1 MLSYFHKKV
10 YSRTIFL
17 MSKFFVI
24 WDLQL
29 LPGPFNTLFWYEIC
43 SKSQKLSLSFSY
55 YVWFYM
61 FLFVNM
67 AFNKRTALTY
77 IVFYFLFCCQTR
89 KLFFATVYSKK
100 MTSFLKQ
107 RKENQNKNILL
118 KWRALLSHS
127 SFVFLFYIC
136 NYIIF
141 FMLINSIIDISSKIS
156 IFLLCFI
163 QTYW

>member
-1 MLSYFHKKV
+1 MWRRTFLFCFCEWRRKNMLSHFHKKV

-29 LPGPFNTLFWYEIC
+29 LPGLLIVFFDMKYAPNPKNYHYL
-43 SKSQKLSLSFSY
+43 FSY
-55 YVWFYM
+55 HVWFYM

-67 AFNKRTALTY
+67 AFNKRAALTY
-77 IVFYFLFCCQTR
+77 IVFHFLFCCQTR

-107 RKENQNKNILL
+107 RKENQNENILL

-127 SFVFLFYIC
+127 SFVFLFYIRHLFHC
-136 NYIIF
+136 
-141 FMLINSIIDISSKIS
+141 L
-156 IFLLCFI
+156 
-163 QTYW
+163 